1 MAISGIGILFTIII
15 IAFVLQLSPVRL
27 FTILILGILGSFL
40 LNTLNLIIDVIR
52 PKLVWND
59 PQEAVKQN
67 LNGFFSILLTF
78 VSLIIWGVLSALL
91 FKIGIPEGWVYI
103 ILGLSAAILS
113 VPSLAILYTLAE
125 SSYRKLEL

>member
-1 MAISGIGILFTIII
+1 M
-15 IAFVLQLSPVRL
+15 
-27 FTILILGILGSFL
+27 
-40 LNTLNLIIDVIR
+40 IR

-91 FKIGIPEGWVYI
+91 FKIGIPKDGYI
-103 ILGLSAAILS
+103 SY
-113 VPSLAILYTLAE
+113 LA
-125 SSYRKLEL
+125 